1 MYNGVV
7 LLDGGMGQ
15 ELRHRADNEPTSLWS
30 AQVMI
35 EQPELVQQ
43 VHEDYIRAGASVITT
58 NSYATVRRR
67 LEAIGGMGSE
77 YEKLIDLA
85 GVIANRARDAVGEPV
100 LIAGSLPPLNG
111 SYRPDRVLR
120 SSELEPVYREQAERL
135 APHVDVLLCE
145 TMSTAEEARV
155 AATEASRVGLPVWVA
170 WTLTDPDTDPDTEH
184 EQSGSVALRSGE
196 SLAGAYAALSGVP
209 VEAVMSN
216 CCNVESVTASIKEL
230 ESMHV
235 PLFGGYANGFASIPK
250 DWTVQSAGV
259 DVLGQREDNSPE
271 WYAAAARGWIEQ
283 GATIVG
289 GCCEITPTH
298 IAAIREMIDRL

>member
-85 GVIANRARDAVGEPV
+85 GVIANRARDAVGQSV

-111 SYRPDRVLR
+111 SYRPDRVLQ
-120 SSELEPVYREQAERL
+120 SSELEPIYREQAERL

-145 TMSTAEEARV
+145 TMSTVEEARV
-155 AATEASRVGLPVWVA
+155 AATEAARVGLPVWVA
-170 WTLTDPDTDPDTEH
+170 WTLADPDPDPYPDTEY

-196 SLAGAYAALSGVP
+196 SLAEAYAALDGVP

-216 CCNVESVTASIKEL
+216 CCTVESVTACLLYTSPSPRDL
-230 ESMHV
+230 STSRM
-235 PLFGGYANGFASIPK
+235 PS
-250 DWTVQSAGV
+250 SA
-259 DVLGQREDNSPE
+259 
-271 WYAAAARGWIEQ
+271 
-283 GATIVG
+283 
-289 GCCEITPTH
+289 
-298 IAAIREMIDRL
+298 